1 MCYNKL
7 VVLIKQEILFQEE
20 YTMEAKMEK
29 IDVNIVKFEVKVEA
43 EKFDAALT
51 RAYKKNV
58 KNFNVPGFRKGK
70 VPMNVVKKY
79 YGIEVLLEDAVNFA
93 IEGSYSEV
101 LQENSIIPVDY
112 PKIDVVEVG
121 EGKDFVYTAEVTVY
135 PEVELGEYKGLSIEK
150 KTYEVTE
157 EEVSKK
163 LKEMQ
168 EKNARVETKEEGT
181 VENGNIAVIDF
192 KGYVDGEAFQGGE
205 GNDYSL
211 EIGSKTFIDTFEEQ
225 LVGAKVNDTVEVNVT
240 FPENYG
246 KEELNG
252 KPAKFEVTIKE
263 IKVKELPELDDE
275 FAKETS
281 EFDTIADLKADV
293 TKKLEEAN
301 AERAEREFEEAVIT
315 AVAGNAKVE
324 IPEVMVE
331 KEVDKMVQ
339 NLQQRLQYQGLSLEQ
354 YFQFTGTDEEKM
366 REYMRTNAQ
375 TKVKVDLVL
384 EAIEKAENIEATE
397 EEIKAKAVEVAKM
410 YSASEDEKMVDLLM
424 QSQQAALRAD
434 VITNKTMKLLI
445 ENNKQSYINCQE
457 KFWQLLKYF
466 FNKIK

>member
-1 MCYNKL
+1 
-7 VVLIKQEILFQEE
+7 
-20 YTMEAKMEK
+20 MEAKMEK
-29 IDVNIVKFEVKVEA
+29 IDVNVVKFEVKVEA
-43 EKFDAALT
+43 NKFNEALT

-70 VPMNVVKKY
+70 VPMNVVKQY
-79 YGIEVLLEDAVNFA
+79 YGVGVLLEDAVNFA
-93 IEGSYSEV
+93 IDGSYSEV
-101 LQENSIIPVDY
+101 LKENNIIPVDY

-135 PEVELGEYKGLSIEK
+135 PEVELGEYKGLSVEK

-157 EEVSKK
+157 EEVAKK

-168 EKNARVETKEEGT
+168 EKNARIESKEEGT

-192 KGYVDGEAFQGGE
+192 KGFVDGEAFQGGE
-205 GNDYSL
+205 GHDYSL

-281 EFDTIADLKADV
+281 EFDTIAELKADI
-293 TKKLEEAN
+293 TTKLEAAN
-301 AERAEREFEEAVIT
+301 AERADREFEEAVIN
-315 AVAGNAKVE
+315 AVAENAKVE
-324 IPEVMVE
+324 IPAVMVE

-339 NLQQRLQYQGLSLEQ
+339 NLQQRLQYQGLNLEQ

-366 REYMRTNAQ
+366 REYMRENAA

-384 EAIEKAENIEATE
+384 EAVEKAENIDATE
-397 EEIKAKAVEVAKM
+397 EEIKEKAVEVAKM
-410 YSASEDEKMVDLLM
+410 YSASEDDKMVELLM
-424 QSQQAALRAD
+424 QSQQAALRSD
-434 VITNKTMKLLI
+434 VITNKAVKFLL
-445 ENNKQSYINCQE
+445 ENNK
-457 KFWQLLKYF
+457 
-466 FNKIK
+466 

>member
-1 MCYNKL
+1 
-7 VVLIKQEILFQEE
+7 
-20 YTMEAKMEK
+20 MEAKMEK
-29 IDVNIVKFEVKVEA
+29 IDVNVVKFEVKVEA
-43 EKFDAALT
+43 NKFNEALT

-70 VPMNVVKKY
+70 VPMNVVKQY
-79 YGIEVLLEDAVNFA
+79 YGVGVLLEDAVNFA
-93 IEGSYSEV
+93 IDGSYSEV
-101 LQENSIIPVDY
+101 LKENNIIPVDY

-135 PEVELGEYKGLSIEK
+135 PEVELGEYKGLSVEK

-157 EEVSKK
+157 EEVAKK

-168 EKNARVETKEEGT
+168 EKNARVESKEEGT

-205 GNDYSL
+205 GKDYSL

-281 EFDTIADLKADV
+281 EFDTIAELKADI
-293 TKKLEEAN
+293 TTKLEAAN
-301 AERAEREFEEAVIT
+301 AERADREFEEAVIN
-315 AVAGNAKVE
+315 AVAENAKVE
-324 IPEVMVE
+324 IPAVMVE

-339 NLQQRLQYQGLSLEQ
+339 NLQQRLQYQGLNLEQ

-366 REYMRTNAQ
+366 REYMRENAA

-384 EAIEKAENIEATE
+384 EAVEKAENIDATE
-397 EEIKAKAVEVAKM
+397 EEIKEKAVEVAKM
-410 YSASEDEKMVDLLM
+410 YSASEDDKMVELLM
-424 QSQQAALRAD
+424 QSQQAALRSD
-434 VITNKTMKLLI
+434 VITNKAVKFLL
-445 ENNKQSYINCQE
+445 ENNK
-457 KFWQLLKYF
+457 
-466 FNKIK
+466 

>member
-1 MCYNKL
+1 
-7 VVLIKQEILFQEE
+7 
-20 YTMEAKMEK
+20 MEAKMER
-29 IDVNIVKFEVKVEA
+29 IDVNVVKFEVKVEA
-43 EKFDAALT
+43 NKFNEALT

-70 VPMNVVKKY
+70 VPMNVVKQY
-79 YGIEVLLEDAVNFA
+79 YGVGVLLEDAVNFA
-93 IEGSYSEV
+93 IDGSYSEV
-101 LQENSIIPVDY
+101 LKENNIIPVDY
-112 PKIDVVEVG
+112 PKVDVVEVG
-121 EGKDFVYTAEVTVY
+121 EGKDFIYTAEVTVY
-135 PEVELGEYKGLSIEK
+135 PEVELGEYKGLSVEK

-157 EEVSKK
+157 EEVAKK

-168 EKNARVETKEEGT
+168 EKNARVESKEEGT

-192 KGYVDGEAFQGGE
+192 KGFVDGEAFQGGE
-205 GNDYSL
+205 GHDYSL

-281 EFDTIADLKADV
+281 EFDTIADLKADI
-293 TKKLEEAN
+293 TTKLEATN
-301 AERAEREFEEAVIT
+301 TERADREFEEAVIN
-315 AVAGNAKVE
+315 AVAENAKVE
-324 IPEVMVE
+324 IPVVMIE

-339 NLQQRLQYQGLSLEQ
+339 NLEQRLQYQGLNLEQ

-366 REYMRTNAQ
+366 REYMRENAA

-384 EAIEKAENIEATE
+384 EAVEKAENIEATE
-397 EEIKAKAVEVAKM
+397 EEIKEKAIEVAKM
-410 YSASEDEKMVDLLM
+410 YSASEDDKMVELLM
-424 QSQQAALRAD
+424 QSQL
-434 VITNKTMKLLI
+434 
-445 ENNKQSYINCQE
+445 
-457 KFWQLLKYF
+457 
-466 FNKIK
+466 

>member
-1 MCYNKL
+1 
-7 VVLIKQEILFQEE
+7 
-20 YTMEAKMEK
+20 MEAKMEK

-101 LQENSIIPVDY
+101 LKENNIIPVDY

-168 EKNARVETKEEGT
+168 EKNARIEAKAEGT

-205 GNDYSL
+205 GKDYSL

-281 EFDTIADLKADV
+281 EFDNIADLKADV
-293 TKKLEEAN
+293 TKKLEDAN
-301 AERAEREFEEAVIT
+301 NERAEREFEEAVIT
-315 AVAGNAKVE
+315 AVAENAKVE

-354 YFQFTGTDEEKM
+354 YFQFTGTDQEKM
-366 REYMRTNAQ
+366 REYMRSNAQ

-384 EAIEKAENIEATE
+384 EAIEKAENIDATE
-397 EEIKAKAVEVAKM
+397 EEIKAKAIEVAKM
-410 YSASEDEKMVDLLM
+410 YSQSEDEKMIDLLM

-434 VITNKTMKLLI
+434 VITNKTMKLLL
-445 ENNKQSYINCQE
+445 ENNK
-457 KFWQLLKYF
+457 
-466 FNKIK
+466 

>member
-1 MCYNKL
+1 
-7 VVLIKQEILFQEE
+7 
-20 YTMEAKMEK
+20 MEAKMEK
-29 IDVNIVKFEVKVEA
+29 IDVNVVKFEVKVEA
-43 EKFDAALT
+43 NKFNEALT

-70 VPMNVVKKY
+70 VPMNVVKQY
-79 YGIEVLLEDAVNFA
+79 YGVGVLLEDAVNFA
-93 IEGSYSEV
+93 IDGSYSEV
-101 LQENSIIPVDY
+101 LKENNIIPVDY

-135 PEVELGEYKGLSIEK
+135 PEVELGEYKGLEVEK

-157 EEVSKK
+157 EEVAKK

-168 EKNARVETKEEGT
+168 EKNARVESKEEGT

-192 KGYVDGEAFQGGE
+192 KGFVDGEAFQGGE
-205 GNDYSL
+205 GHDYSL

-281 EFDTIADLKADV
+281 EFDTIAELKADI
-293 TKKLEEAN
+293 TTKLEAAN
-301 AERAEREFEEAVIT
+301 AERADREFEEAVIN
-315 AVAGNAKVE
+315 AVAENAKVE
-324 IPEVMVE
+324 IPAVMVE

-339 NLQQRLQYQGLSLEQ
+339 NLQQRLQYQGLNLEQ

-366 REYMRTNAQ
+366 REYMRENAA

-384 EAIEKAENIEATE
+384 EAVEKAENIDATE
-397 EEIKAKAVEVAKM
+397 EEIKEKAVEVAKM
-410 YSASEDEKMVDLLM
+410 YSASEDDKMVELLM
-424 QSQQAALRAD
+424 QSQQAALRSD
-434 VITNKTMKLLI
+434 VITNKAVKFLL
-445 ENNKQSYINCQE
+445 ENNK
-457 KFWQLLKYF
+457 
-466 FNKIK
+466 

>member
-1 MCYNKL
+1 
-7 VVLIKQEILFQEE
+7 
-20 YTMEAKMEK
+20 MEAKMEK

-43 EKFDAALT
+43 EKFDAALV

-101 LQENSIIPVDY
+101 LKENNIIPVDY
-112 PKIDVVEVG
+112 PKIDVLEVG

-339 NLQQRLQYQGLSLEQ
+339 NLQQRLQYQGLTLEQ

-410 YSASEDEKMVDLLM
+410 YSASEDDKMVELLM
-424 QSQQAALRAD
+424 QSQQAALRSD
-434 VITNKTMKLLI
+434 VITNKAVKFLL
-445 ENNKQSYINCQE
+445 ENNK
-457 KFWQLLKYF
+457 
-466 FNKIK
+466 

>member
-1 MCYNKL
+1 
-7 VVLIKQEILFQEE
+7 
-20 YTMEAKMEK
+20 
-29 IDVNIVKFEVKVEA
+29 
-43 EKFDAALT
+43 
-51 RAYKKNV
+51 
-58 KNFNVPGFRKGK
+58 
-70 VPMNVVKKY
+70 MNVVKKY

-101 LQENSIIPVDY
+101 LKENNIIPVDY

-121 EGKDFVYTAEVTVY
+121 EGKEFVYTAEVTVY

-168 EKNARVETKEEGT
+168 EKNARIETKEEGT

-205 GNDYSL
+205 GKDYSL

-293 TKKLEEAN
+293 TKKLEDAN
-301 AERAEREFEEAVIT
+301 NERAEREFEEAVIT

-366 REYMRTNAQ
+366 REYMRANAQ

-434 VITNKTMKLLI
+434 VITNKTMKLLL
-445 ENNKQSYINCQE
+445 ENNK
-457 KFWQLLKYF
+457 
-466 FNKIK
+466 

>member
-1 MCYNKL
+1 
-7 VVLIKQEILFQEE
+7 
-20 YTMEAKMEK
+20 MEAKMEK

-101 LQENSIIPVDY
+101 LKENNIIPVDY

-301 AERAEREFEEAVIT
+301 NARSEREFEEAVIT

-445 ENNKQSYINCQE
+445 ENNK
-457 KFWQLLKYF
+457 
-466 FNKIK
+466 

>member
-1 MCYNKL
+1 
-7 VVLIKQEILFQEE
+7 
-20 YTMEAKMEK
+20 MEAKMEK
-29 IDVNIVKFEVKVEA
+29 IDVNVVKFEVKVEA
-43 EKFDAALT
+43 NKFNEALT

-70 VPMNVVKKY
+70 VPMNVVKQY
-79 YGIEVLLEDAVNFA
+79 YGVGVLLEDAVNFA
-93 IEGSYSEV
+93 IDGSYSEV
-101 LQENSIIPVDY
+101 LKENNIIPVDY

-135 PEVELGEYKGLSIEK
+135 PEVELGEYKGLSVEK
-150 KTYEVTE
+150 KTCEVTE
-157 EEVSKK
+157 EEVAKK

-168 EKNARVETKEEGT
+168 EKNARVESKEEGT

-192 KGYVDGEAFQGGE
+192 KGFVDGEAFQGGE
-205 GNDYSL
+205 GHDYSL

-281 EFDTIADLKADV
+281 EFDTIAELKADI
-293 TKKLEEAN
+293 TTKLEAAN
-301 AERAEREFEEAVIT
+301 AERADREFEEAVIN
-315 AVAGNAKVE
+315 AVAENAKVE
-324 IPEVMVE
+324 IPAVMVE

-339 NLQQRLQYQGLSLEQ
+339 NLQQRLQYQGLNLEQ

-366 REYMRTNAQ
+366 REYMRENAA

-384 EAIEKAENIEATE
+384 EAVEKAENIDATE
-397 EEIKAKAVEVAKM
+397 EEIKEKAVEVAKM
-410 YSASEDEKMVDLLM
+410 YSASEDDKMVELLM
-424 QSQQAALRAD
+424 QSQQAALRSD
-434 VITNKTMKLLI
+434 VITNKAVKFLL
-445 ENNKQSYINCQE
+445 ENNK
-457 KFWQLLKYF
+457 
-466 FNKIK
+466 

>member
-1 MCYNKL
+1 
-7 VVLIKQEILFQEE
+7 
-20 YTMEAKMEK
+20 MEAKMEK

-101 LQENSIIPVDY
+101 LKENNIIPVDY

-168 EKNARVETKEEGT
+168 EKNARIEAKTEGT

-205 GNDYSL
+205 GKDYSL

-281 EFDTIADLKADV
+281 EFDNIADLKADV
-293 TKKLEEAN
+293 TKKLEDAN
-301 AERAEREFEEAVIT
+301 NERAEREFEEAVIT
-315 AVAGNAKVE
+315 AVAENAKVE

-354 YFQFTGTDEEKM
+354 YFQFTGTDQEKM
-366 REYMRTNAQ
+366 REYMRSNAQ

-384 EAIEKAENIEATE
+384 EAIEKAENIDATE
-397 EEIKAKAVEVAKM
+397 EEIKAKAIEVAKM
-410 YSASEDEKMVDLLM
+410 YSQSEDEKMIDLLM

-434 VITNKTMKLLI
+434 VITNKTMKLLL
-445 ENNKQSYINCQE
+445 ENNK
-457 KFWQLLKYF
+457 
-466 FNKIK
+466 

>member
-1 MCYNKL
+1 
-7 VVLIKQEILFQEE
+7 
-20 YTMEAKMEK
+20 MEAKMEK

-101 LQENSIIPVDY
+101 LKENNIVPVDY

-135 PEVELGEYKGLSIEK
+135 PEVELGDYKGLSIEK

-205 GNDYSL
+205 GKDYSL

-301 AERAEREFEEAVIT
+301 TERSEREFEEAVIT
-315 AVAGNAKVE
+315 AVSGNAKVE

-339 NLQQRLQYQGLSLEQ
+339 NLQQRLQYQGLTLEQ

-366 REYMRTNAQ
+366 REYMRANAQ

-397 EEIKAKAVEVAKM
+397 EEIREKAVEVTKM

-434 VITNKTMKLLI
+434 VITNKTIKLLI
-445 ENNKQSYINCQE
+445 ENNK
-457 KFWQLLKYF
+457 
-466 FNKIK
+466 

>member
-1 MCYNKL
+1 
-7 VVLIKQEILFQEE
+7 
-20 YTMEAKMEK
+20 MEAKMEK

-101 LQENSIIPVDY
+101 LKENNIIPVDY

-252 KPAKFEVTIKE
+252 KPAKFEVEVKE
-263 IKVKELPELDDE
+263 VKAKELPVLDDE
-275 FAKETS
+275 FAKEVS
-281 EFDTIADLKADV
+281 EFETLEALKEDT

-301 AERAEREFEEAVIT
+301 TARAEREYEEAILR
-315 AVAGNAKVE
+315 AVVENAKMD
-324 IPEVMVE
+324 IPAVMVE
-331 KEVDKMVQ
+331 QEIDRMVQ
-339 NLQQRLQYQGLSLEQ
+339 NLAQRLQYQGLTLEQ
-354 YFQFTGTDEEKM
+354 YFQFTGTDAEKM
-366 REYMRTNAQ
+366 REYMKENAE
-375 TKVKVDLVL
+375 TKVKTELVL
-384 EAIEKAENIEATE
+384 EALQKAEKMEVLDEELKEKAS
-397 EEIKAKAVEVAKM
+397 EVAKL
-410 YSASEDEKMVDLLM
+410 YGANDEKMVELLL
-424 QSQQAALRAD
+424 QNQREALVAD
-434 VITNKTMKLLI
+434 VMTSKVINFLK
-445 ENNKQSYINCQE
+445 ENN
-457 KFWQLLKYF
+457 
-466 FNKIK
+466 